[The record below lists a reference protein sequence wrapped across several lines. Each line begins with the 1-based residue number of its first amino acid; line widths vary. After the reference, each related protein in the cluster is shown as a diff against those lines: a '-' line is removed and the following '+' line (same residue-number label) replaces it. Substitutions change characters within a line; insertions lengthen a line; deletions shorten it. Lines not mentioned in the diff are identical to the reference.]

1 MSTRVETQAN
11 RAAAWLDVTG
21 LLSEVLARVGRLYRS
36 YHNRTSAAVLDGAS
50 DYILAD
56 IGLTRADL
64 RDALAEPV
72 WRDPTSLMRARA
84 CAHRHGQ

>member
-1 MSTRVETQAN
+1 MSTRVAMQAN
-11 RAAAWLDVTG
+11 SAAESFDVTG
-21 LLSEVLARVGRLYRS
+21 LFSRVFATVARLYRS

-84 CAHRHGQ
+84 RAHRDGR